1 MLENAIEMLRS
12 HLLANAQFATDLAS
26 ITEKTYQARGY
37 AVDSTTLN
45 DYHARKPAERVESAL
60 LNEPVK
66 QKDIESYLLKRE
78 QETRNIKDYI
88 DDTSEHK
95 TVDLFENIDNLD
107 IKDIGLPLDP
117 LITAL
122 ATIRAHMVQF
132 EHEPKINMRLL
143 ELVDNMALTRGR
155 WGV

>member
-1 MLENAIEMLRS
+1 MLLENAIEMLRT

-37 AVDSTTLN
+37 AVDPTTLN
-45 DYHARKPAERVESAL
+45 
-60 LNEPVK
+60 
-66 QKDIESYLLKRE
+66 
-78 QETRNIKDYI
+78 
-88 DDTSEHK
+88 
-95 TVDLFENIDNLD
+95 DLFENIDNLD

-122 ATIRAHMVQF
+122 ATIRGHLIQF
-132 EHEPKINMRLL
+132 EREPKVNMRLL

-155 WGV
+155 WGL